1 MKKIIMLLVIMIFLV
16 IGGVF
21 VLRNTGSDDK
31 VINEIDE
38 GVAEVIEVIEPE
50 PEIRIKSFTS
60 DITIEISEEEV
71 AYIRNENLV
80 QLEYLNEL
88 YRFVYQY
95 DEDNNQLIWVYEDQT
110 YLFNF
115 NSNQYSINGKE
126 SYNNDILVKKGN
138 VIYVSLEVLQ
148 KQFNMSYFLIEDP
161 LFSLQIDFNSKG
173 EKTYLIQ
180 EIINGI
186 KDSMPEKITMT
197 WEAVYSRKTDVSS
210 LYDMPGLDVI
220 SPVWYE
226 VVDSEGQLRLKT
238 QDDYIQWALDKDY
251 DLWPAVTNSFDPD
264 MTRDIISSIEIR
276 TNVIDQLVKVYSEN
290 EFEGINID
298 FENIYKD
305 DKEKLSQF
313 IAELTAAFHR
323 SGMLVSMDVTFGGG
337 SDNWSKCYDRKVLG
351 EWVDYIVVMS
361 YDEHW
366 GSSPISGSVASLNW
380 LDKNLEILI
389 SEVDSNKVIMGI
401 PFYMRVWFERPHK
414 ELVNQMKVTSDA
426 ITMYKMESILAGGD
440 YNVLWDEAAGQNYIS
455 FIDATDNAV
464 KKVWIEDA
472 ESLKLKIKMVHK
484 YNLKGIASWR
494 RGYELES
501 IWPVLE
507 EALEKGE

>member
-1 MKKIIMLLVIMIFLV
+1 MKKIIVLVVIIISLI

-21 VLRNTGSDDK
+21 ILRNIGSDDD
-31 VINEIDE
+31 VSNEVEAD
-38 GVAEVIEVIEPE
+38 VDDVIEVIEPE
-50 PEIRIKSFTS
+50 PEIRIKSLAS
-60 DITIEISEEEV
+60 DITLEISEEEV
-71 AYIRNENLV
+71 VYIKNENLI
-80 QLEYLNEL
+80 QLNYLEGL

-95 DEDNNQLIWVYEDQT
+95 DEENNQLIWVYEDQT

-115 NSNQYSINGKE
+115 NSNQYSVNGE
-126 SYNNDILVKKGN
+126 GSYNNDILIKKGGT
-138 VIYVSLEVLQ
+138 IYVSLEMLQ
-148 KQFNMSYFLIEDP
+148 NKFNMSYFLIEDP
-161 LFSLQIDFNSKG
+161 LFSLQIEFNSEG
-173 EKTYLIQ
+173 GQTYLIR
-180 EIINGI
+180 ELMNGI
-186 KDSMPEKITMT
+186 KESMPDKITMT

-226 VVDSEGQLRLKT
+226 VVDSDGQLKLKT
-238 QDDYIQWALDKDY
+238 QDDYIQWAREKDY

-264 MTRDIISSIEIR
+264 MTRDIISSIETR
-276 TNVIDQLVKVYSEN
+276 TQVINQLTDIYSEN
-290 EFEGINID
+290 GFEGINID

-305 DKEKLSQF
+305 DKDKLSQF

-323 SGMLVSMDVTFGGG
+323 KGMLVSMDVTFGGG

-380 LDKNLEILI
+380 LDKNLELLI
-389 SEVDSNKVIMGI
+389 NEVDSNKVIMGI

-414 ELVNQMKVTSDA
+414 ENVNQMKVTSDA
-426 ITMYKMESILAGGD
+426 ITMHKMESILSAGD

-455 FIDATDNAV
+455 FIDFADNAV

-472 ESLKLKIKMVHK
+472 ESLKLKIDMVHK

-501 IWPVLE
+501 IWPILE